1 MGRRPPGSRR
11 SCSFG
16 GPGALAIE
24 RSDMHNPDEPRQAR
38 RRRLPR
44 RRSTRLFLVAG
55 ALAIALVPAAWANDQ
70 FTDVSP
76 ASPHHDDIS
85 TIARV
90 GVTGGCGPGLYC
102 PTQAVQRDQMAS
114 FIARTLRALTLVFRS
129 TAQVTGAVDID
140 ATPIVCQT
148 GSFTSTVAVI
158 ARVDSWV
165 SLEAAA
171 SSLMAFTVN
180 SAYSTNGGA
189 TWNFSPDNFA
199 SRSSADLAGAWGHA
213 NNSTLVFLPP
223 GTTVTFGVRVGRQ
236 AGTTDASGGHCRV
249 TAEITY
255 NDAGASTIGS

>member
-1 MGRRPPGSRR
+1 MHHPDEARRPRR
-11 SCSFG
+11 
-16 GPGALAIE
+16 I
-24 RSDMHNPDEPRQAR
+24 
-38 RRRLPR
+38 RLPR
-44 RRSTRLFLVAG
+44 RRATRLVLVAG
-55 ALAIALVPAAWANDQ
+55 VTIAALAPAAWANHQ
-70 FTDVSP
+70 FTDVPTS
-76 ASPHHDDIS
+76 SPHHDDIS

-90 GVTGGCGPGLYC
+90 GVTGGCGAGLYC
-102 PTQAVQRDQMAS
+102 PAQAVPRDQMAS
-114 FIARTLRALTLVFRS
+114 FIARTLRALTPVFRS
-129 TAQVTGAVDID
+129 TALVTGAVDID

-189 TWNFSPDNFA
+189 MWNFSPDNFA

-223 GTTVTFGVRVGRQ
+223 GTTVIFGVRVGRQ

-249 TAEITY
+249 TAQITY